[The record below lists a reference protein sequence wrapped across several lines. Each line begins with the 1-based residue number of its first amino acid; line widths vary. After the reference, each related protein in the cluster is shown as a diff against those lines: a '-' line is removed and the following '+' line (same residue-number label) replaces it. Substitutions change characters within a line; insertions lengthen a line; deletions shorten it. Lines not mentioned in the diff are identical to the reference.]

1 MAGPSCVLEE
11 DLAVEH
17 AWGPQTKLIH
27 GGARRTSFGETAEA
41 LFLTSGFSY
50 RRAEDAEARFADQAP
65 GFMYSRVSN
74 PTVRTFEDRMA
85 GLEGAEEA
93 SATATGM
100 AAVNAALMAQLRT
113 GSRVV
118 ASRLMFGSCH
128 YILTEILPR
137 FGVSVELVDGR
148 DLEAWRRALQAP
160 ADIVFFETPGNPTL
174 ELVDIEAV
182 SALGHAAGACV
193 VVDNVLATPILQR
206 PMRLGADVVVYSAT
220 KHIDGQGRC
229 LGGVILSTERFRQDV
244 LVPYL
249 KHTGPALSPFNAW
262 VLLKGLETLPLRLRT
277 HVANA
282 AEAARH
288 LADHPAV
295 TRVIYPGLPSHPQH
309 ALAGKQME
317 AGGAL
322 IAFQVGGG
330 RAHAYEVLN
339 RLSLVSVANNLGD
352 AKSLITH
359 PASTT
364 HSRLSEAERVRLGIE
379 EDLLRLSVGLED
391 VADILTDLDQAL
403 RG

>member
-1 MAGPSCVLEE
+1 
-11 DLAVEH
+11 VEH

-27 GGARRTSFGETAEA
+27 GGARRTQFGETAEA

-50 RRAEDAEARFADQAP
+50 MRAEDAEARFADKAP

-74 PTVRTFEDRMA
+74 PTVRTFEERMA

-93 SATATGM
+93 AATATGM
-100 AAVNAALMAQLRT
+100 AAVNAALMAQLRS

-118 ASRLMFGSCH
+118 ASRLLFGSCH

-137 FGVSVELVDGR
+137 FGVRVELVDGH
-148 DLEAWRRALQAP
+148 DLDAWRKALREP
-160 ADIVFFETPGNPTL
+160 ADVVFFETPGNPTL
-174 ELVDIEAV
+174 ELVDIAAV
-182 SALGHAAGACV
+182 SGLGHAAGACV

-206 PMRLGADVVVYSAT
+206 PMQLGADVVVYSAT
-220 KHIDGQGRC
+220 KHVDGQGRC
-229 LGGVILSTERFRQDV
+229 LGGVILSGERFRRDV

-249 KHTGPALSPFNAW
+249 KNTGPALSPFNAW

-282 AEAARH
+282 EAVAGH
-288 LADHPAV
+288 LADHPSV
-295 TRVIYPGLPSHPQH
+295 TRILYPGHSSHPQH
-309 ALAGKQME
+309 ELALRQMDG
-317 AGGAL
+317 GGAL
-322 IAFQVGGG
+322 VSFQVGGG
-330 RAHAYEVLN
+330 RARAFEVLN
-339 RLSLVSVANNLGD
+339 RLSLISVANNLGD

-364 HSRLSEAERVRLGIE
+364 HSRLSEAERARLGIE

-391 VADILTDLDQAL
+391 IADILADLDQAL
-403 RG
+403 RA